1 MLVHPLLGLDDEH
14 DSLVHHSIRP
24 PSHGHPLM
32 DVETYLS
39 HHQLPL
45 VHRGRPCEGAT
56 MWKINVY
63 IYIYIYYYYFIHV
76 YLCIFLSLSFFFF
89 ATCRI
94 LIRCH
99 SRRSVS
105 SRWEPRVIL
114 GLVCVASSA
123 QVSSLYIVEFPRYP
137 LHSQN
142 LLL

>member
-32 DVETYLS
+32 DDETYLS

-63 IYIYIYYYYFIHV
+63 IYIYIITILYMCNYVF
-76 YLCIFLSLSFFFF
+76 FSLSFFF
-89 ATCRI
+89 
-94 LIRCH
+94 L
-99 SRRSVS
+99 
-105 SRWEPRVIL
+105 PRV
-114 GLVCVASSA
+114 V
-123 QVSSLYIVEFPRYP
+123 F
-137 LHSQN
+137 
-142 LLL
+142 

>member
-1 MLVHPLLGLDDEH
+1 MGSSVFGRARPSLVKDGRANLGRFQLRPRTNILIHPLLGLDDEH

-32 DVETYLS
+32 DDETYLS

-63 IYIYIYYYYFIHV
+63 IYIITILYMCNYVF
-76 YLCIFLSLSFFFF
+76 FSLSLFFFF

-94 LIRCH
+94 LIRRH
-99 SRRSVS
+99 
-105 SRWEPRVIL
+105 
-114 GLVCVASSA
+114 
-123 QVSSLYIVEFPRYP
+123 
-137 LHSQN
+137 
-142 LLL
+142 